1 MRRPFSR
8 KDKEWR
14 EARRGKQG
22 SAEKS
27 RLRGHHFAP
36 DGLSGGDPNLAL
48 GTPGGG
54 PKAEERGMAAILLH
68 GCKEGCGKAAAEI
81 LTQSCGHPWRDPWP
95 NSKGPLVA
103 TGC

>member
-54 PKAEERGMAAILLH
+54 PKAEECEMAAILLH
-68 GCKEGCGKAAAEI
+68 GARRA
-81 LTQSCGHPWRDPWP
+81 
-95 NSKGPLVA
+95 VA
-103 TGC
+103 KRQLKS